1 MIKEEDVY
9 KIGHLGKP
17 HGVNGEMF
25 FYFDDDI
32 FDRVDCDYLIVAVD
46 GILVPFYLDQYRFRK
61 GYVALVKFTDVDTV
75 ERATEMT
82 NAEVFFPRELAE
94 AEDEVP
100 TLQFLIG
107 FDIIDAATRQPVGT
121 ITGVNDSTAN
131 ILFELDNGHLIPA
144 SDDLILNIDT
154 EREEIVVD
162 IPEGLLEL

>member
-1 MIKEEDVY
+1 MIKEEYVY
-9 KIGHLGKP
+9 KIGQLGKP

-61 GYVALVKFTDVDTV
+61 GSVALVKFTDVDTV